1 MSAPIISYIC
11 SLLNSKGLNNIYTSI
26 DNITYWSSTF
36 YESGIVYYVDMFYD
50 IVDGDLK
57 DDYFGVLAVLEL

>member
-11 SLLNSKGLNNIYTSI
+11 SLLNSKGFNNIYTSI

-36 YESGIVYYVDMFYD
+36 YGSDKVYLIDMSGDAIYSSDK
-50 IVDGDLK
+50 DLS
-57 DDYFGVLAVLEL
+57 YGVLAMLEL